1 MRPFGFWHALNVGD
15 SDFDDFLTS
24 TRRRLVRGDRDRW
37 EETAMDL
44 LYLGLSVLFFGL
56 SWGLVKL
63 CERL

>member
-1 MRPFGFWHALNVGD
+1 MGN
-15 SDFDDFLTS
+15 SDFDDFLTL
-24 TRRRLVRGDRDRW
+24 TRRRLVSGDRDRW

-56 SWGLVKL
+56 SWALVKL

>member
-1 MRPFGFWHALNVGD
+1 MGN
-15 SDFDDFLTS
+15 SDFDDCLTL
-24 TRRRLVRGDRDRW
+24 TRRRLVSG

-56 SWGLVKL
+56 SWALVKL